1 VTGTIRELPSPEV
14 VMSPQP
20 APTQTVVDFASA
32 RHRSSGSS
40 ALAPDV
46 FETLV
51 ISAVPPFERA
61 AALRVVPQ
69 PQESRAGSARLALV
83 AADSAPAPQP
93 IRLTR
98 RGRLVLLFAAVALML
113 FGFSIGTSVSFAS
126 PAPVT
131 AAPTAPTTVPA
142 AVHAPA
148 TGAQTVVVQPGETLW
163 AIATQVAPKTDPRVT
178 VQRIIA
184 LNGLRNADVLAGQ
197 QLALPS

>member
-20 APTQTVVDFASA
+20 ASTFSVADFAAA
-32 RHRSSGSS
+32 RHRASGSS
-40 ALAPDV
+40 ALAPEVCASPDV

-61 AALRVVPQ
+61 AALRIVTR
-69 PQESRAGSARLALV
+69 PQEGPAGSSRLAAV
-83 AADSAPAPQP
+83 EADSARAPQP

-98 RGRLVLLFAAVALML
+98 RGRLVLLAVAILLML
-113 FGFSIGTSVSFAS
+113 FGFSIGKSVSFAS
-126 PAPVT
+126 
-131 AAPTAPTTVPA
+131 TVP
-142 AVHAPA
+142 APA
-148 TGAQTVVVQPGETLW
+148 TGSQTVIVQPGDTLW

-197 QLALPS
+197 QLALRS

>member
-20 APTQTVVDFASA
+20 ASTQTVVDFASA

-40 ALAPDV
+40 ALAPEACALPDV

-61 AALRVVPQ
+61 AALRAVPA
-69 PQESRAGSARLALV
+69 PLTVSRPGSSRLAAVTTDSARA
-83 AADSAPAPQP
+83 SQP

-98 RGRLVLLFAAVALML
+98 RGRLVLLITAITLML
-113 FGFSIGTSVSFAS
+113 FGFSIGKSVSFAS
-126 PAPVT
+126 
-131 AAPTAPTTVPA
+131 TVP
-142 AVHAPA
+142 APA
-148 TGAQTVVVQPGETLW
+148 TGTQTVVVQPGETLW

-178 VQRIIA
+178 IQRIIA
-184 LNGLRNADVLAGQ
+184 LNGLRNSDILAGQ

>member
-14 VMSPQP
+14 VMSTQP
-20 APTQTVVDFASA
+20 ASTVTVADFAAA

-40 ALAPDV
+40 ALAPGVCASPDV

-61 AALRVVPQ
+61 AALRVVTG
-69 PQESRAGSARLALV
+69 PQEGRAGSSRLAAV
-83 AADSAPAPQP
+83 EVDSARAPQP

-98 RGRLVLLFAAVALML
+98 RGRLVLLAVAILLML
-113 FGFSIGTSVSFAS
+113 FGFSIGKSVSFAS
-126 PAPVT
+126 
-131 AAPTAPTTVPA
+131 TVP
-142 AVHAPA
+142 VPS
-148 TGAQTVVVQPGETLW
+148 TGSQTVIVQPGDTLW

>member
-20 APTQTVVDFASA
+20 ASTFSVADFAAA
-32 RHRSSGSS
+32 RHRASGSS
-40 ALAPDV
+40 ALAPEVCGSPDV

-61 AALRVVPQ
+61 AALRVVTG
-69 PQESRAGSARLALV
+69 PQEGPAGSSRLAAV
-83 AADSAPAPQP
+83 EVDSARAPQP

-98 RGRLVLLFAAVALML
+98 RGRLVLLAVAILLML
-113 FGFSIGTSVSFAS
+113 FGFSIGKSVSFAS
-126 PAPVT
+126 
-131 AAPTAPTTVPA
+131 TVPA
-142 AVHAPA
+142 PS
-148 TGAQTVVVQPGETLW
+148 TGSQTVIVQPGDTLW